1 LRAISSRRSCRW
13 LLLGFALLSFGSGAR
28 AEDQL
33 QAVRRAGELVVG
45 TEMQFAPFDFI
56 DNGEERGFNRD
67 FFVELGKD
75 LKLRV
80 RTIDLPWPS
89 VLPGLE
95 AGKFD
100 IVSGP
105 LMVTEARK
113 AHYRFTL
120 PIADGSVALLKRAGD
135 SRINANADIAGH
147 IVGGAKGSAQTE
159 QLKTYVARLPGV
171 TTVREY
177 IDNNQAYADLAA
189 GRIVAVANS
198 LPNIAYVASQRPD
211 TFSVV
216 RPTFGAPID
225 FAYLGRS
232 DSSSKTL
239 IDAIDADIMAMRA
252 DGRLA
257 AMQKK
262 WFGSVMQTPSLGDTG
277 ATAAVGPSAGA
288 AAGRS
293 SGRSGPDVV
302 HLLGLL
308 VEAARTTVLISLI
321 ALCAGFVLGV
331 ALCSARLSG
340 NAWLAGAGGLYVGFF
355 RGVPL
360 IVQLLL
366 VYNCLPFLGINVAPL
381 VAAAVA
387 VTLCEAA
394 YLAEIL
400 RGGFLGIARGQLEAA
415 RLLGLP
421 WFATLWR
428 IQVPQAL
435 RLTLPSLVSEAIML
449 VKASS
454 LISVVGVAD
463 ITRTAQNIAASTF
476 RPLTAYAAAGVVYLV
491 INGALSLAGHGV
503 LRRRELSRA
512 SA

>member
-1 LRAISSRRSCRW
+1 MTSRWSCRW
-13 LLLGFALLSFGSGAR
+13 LLLGFALLSAGSGAS

-67 FFVELGKD
+67 FFVELGRD

-120 PIADGSVALLKRAGD
+120 PIADGSVALLKRAND

-159 QLKTYVARLPGV
+159 QLKAYVATLPGV

-232 DSSSKTL
+232 DPSSKTL

-257 AMQKK
+257 ALQKK
-262 WFGSVMQTPSLGDTG
+262 WFGSVMQTPGMRDTG
-277 ATAAVGPSAGA
+277 ARA
-288 AAGRS
+288 
-293 SGRSGPDVV
+293 PDVV
-302 HLLGLL
+302 LLLGLL

-321 ALCAGFVLGV
+321 ALCAGFVIGV

-340 NAWLAGAGGLYVGFF
+340 NAWLAGASGLYVGFF

-381 VAAAVA
+381 VAAALA

-421 WFATLWR
+421 WFDTLWR

-503 LRRRELSRA
+503 LRRRQLSRA